1 MLRGTRGGQYSSSP
15 IEETP
20 FGMLSDAE
28 EREMERARHRRERD
42 GSDDE
47 DHRQY
52 RHDEH
57 HSDAESSHTYD
68 SRRRRS
74 PTERSSGDGL
84 RRLSS
89 YPTTDGIR
97 SVFDFTAMEEFAA
110 TERQALDETEGP
122 VTGATAEELA
132 SASGIEA
139 EMRRRSEAVVRVASP
154 ARRQSGENESGS
166 GSSTRQ
172 DATEDPKAFEIE
184 PEVYALPKAEDEE
197 QSPPHQ
203 RFGRRRARKQAQANP
218 ARRQAKLALFESF
231 GGGDGDDIQ
240 GGALKAPRP
249 GARPHAPPP
258 AEPAPKFVP
267 YSDTPGHDRP
277 YRFSFYSNALPV
289 TIHARS
295 LAELPAEGQTFE
307 DLFKGRN
314 IPGEDG
320 AQGVPAAVPS
330 RTSGD
335 YGTSPRGGS
344 GRNTPK
350 EPGLLSLSAPKPQS
364 VAQVMAKSVTMPGAA
379 PTPPPPNAEDDP
391 EAYTWWLDVLSPTD
405 DEMRMLSRVFGI
417 HPLTTEDILLEETRE
432 KIELFRNYYLVC
444 FRSFDQDPYSQ
455 TYLEPLNMYI
465 IVFREGTLSVSTS
478 ERAPSFVQVLT
489 PVPLPRHTTPAKC
502 APAYQASQG
511 LHLCHVRLDLLRA
524 HRRHHRRVWP
534 SDSEHRVRGRQHRR
548 ARPDPE
554 GRRADGYAP
563 ANRYMPQEGH
573 GPVAPD
579 GQQGGC
585 RQGSG
590 EAV

>member
-1 MLRGTRGGQYSSSP
+1 
-15 IEETP
+15 
-20 FGMLSDAE
+20 MLSDAE
-28 EREMERARHRRERD
+28 EREMERARHRREHD

-47 DHRQY
+47 EHRQY

-74 PTERSSGDGL
+74 DTERGSGDGL
-84 RRLSS
+84 RRIGS
-89 YPTTDGIR
+89 YTTADGIR
-97 SVFDFTAMEEFAA
+97 SMFDFTAMDEFAA
-110 TERQALDETEGP
+110 TEREALDETEGP
-122 VTGATAEELA
+122 AEHVTAEEIGA
-132 SASGIEA
+132 PAKGIE

-154 ARRQSGENESGS
+154 ARRQTGENESGS

-172 DATEDPKAFEIE
+172 DASDDTKAAFEEDSFSLPKDEDP
-184 PEVYALPKAEDEE
+184 PS
-197 QSPPHQ
+197 SPTHQ
-203 RFGRRRARKQAQANP
+203 RFARRRARKQANQTNP

-249 GARPHAPPP
+249 GVRPAAPPP
-258 AEPAPKFVP
+258 PEPAPTFAP

-314 IPGEDG
+314 NPGEEHTAHVEATVG
-320 AQGVPAAVPS
+320 SA

-335 YGTSPRGGS
+335 FSSPRAGS

-350 EPGLLSLSAPKPQS
+350 EPGLLSLSAPRPQS
-364 VAQVMAKSVTMPGAA
+364 MAQAAMAKAAIMPGAA
-379 PTPPPPNAEDDP
+379 PTPPPGNADDDP

-465 IVFREGTLSVSTS
+465 IVFREGTLSVST
-478 ERAPSFVQVLT
+478 A
-489 PVPLPRHTTPAKC
+489 
-502 APAYQASQG
+502 
-511 LHLCHVRLDLLRA
+511 
-524 HRRHHRRVWP
+524 
-534 SDSEHRVRGRQHRR
+534 
-548 ARPDPE
+548 
-554 GRRADGYAP
+554 
-563 ANRYMPQEGH
+563 
-573 GPVAPD
+573 
-579 GQQGGC
+579 
-585 RQGSG
+585 
-590 EAV
+590 